1 MRMGI
6 LQCDDV
12 AAELQAEFGSYPEMI
27 ESRLSNAETDCEFVT
42 YRAIDGIFPQ
52 SVDECDGY
60 IVTGSRYGVNDNL
73 PWIDKLETFV
83 VSLAEKKK
91 KYVGIC
97 FGHQILAAALGGEV
111 KASDHGWTVGI
122 TKNRIDVEKAWMD
135 PALKSL
141 KLVACH
147 QDQVCKIPQGV
158 EVLASSGSCPYYM
171 LQYGCHMMSI
181 QGHPEFS
188 KAFVNALLDGAL
200 DDIPASRIRDGK
212 ASLAEDADDLLF
224 MRWIANFVTDGLA

>member
-1 MRMGI
+1 
-6 LQCDDV
+6 
-12 AAELQAEFGSYPEMI
+12 
-27 ESRLSNAETDCEFVT
+27 
-42 YRAIDGIFPQ
+42 
-52 SVDECDGY
+52 
-60 IVTGSRYGVNDNL
+60 
-73 PWIDKLETFV
+73 
-83 VSLAEKKK
+83 
-91 KYVGIC
+91 
-97 FGHQILAAALGGEV
+97 
-111 KASDHGWTVGI
+111 
-122 TKNRIDVEKAWMD
+122 MD

-147 QDQVCKIPQGV
+147 HDQVCKIPQGV

-212 ASLAEDADDLLF
+212 ASLAEDADD
-224 MRWIANFVTDGLA
+224 